1 MIDEEKDKAND
12 SISKI
17 DTYDYPSKTSGKS
30 YFPIIAGIILI
41 IAGALALITFIQVL
55 IIDIS
60 TLESIIDVTQ
70 FQTSEVNLSSAQIKE
85 IMNTC
90 AIIGCIISVFP
101 ILGGILSFRKK
112 LWGIALACS
121 IIGLFSF
128 GPMLISSILCLI
140 ALIFVAISKQEFQ

>member
-1 MIDEEKDKAND
+1 MIDRKKDKLND

-17 DTYDYPSKTSGKS
+17 DPYDYPSKTSGKS